1 MDVLTSRRGVLMP
14 APRRALKSG
23 GLAAVL
29 LLGLCRPG
37 RGQMPSSNLRVTI
50 STAAVTGLACRRRA
64 FALEFTTAVRLNYKK
79 VDSDVFTSDPDPQML
94 ALGIPVLALLVPAF
108 LLAPPADLAAAP
120 WRKECDFT
128 LTARGALVGW
138 AGVTAGPERVSLAG
152 RNILSPGIEG
162 IAPPVYDLRLA
173 SATADGQGRFSIF
186 LTGHVGRSA
195 DLELAWKVNAL
206 PSGAMVLRKRGGRF
220 TLFEPAQP
228 EFGAAADTGEESA
241 PIQIRPQSAP

>member
-1 MDVLTSRRGVLMP
+1 MP
-14 APRRALKSG
+14 AVARRALKSG

-37 RGQMPSSNLRVTI
+37 QGQLPSSDLRVTV
-50 STAAVTGLACRRRA
+50 STAAVTGLACRKRA
-64 FALEFTTAVRLNYKK
+64 FALEMTTAVRLNFKK
-79 VDSDVFTSDPDPQML
+79 VVSEVFTSDPDPQML
-94 ALGIPVLALLVPAF
+94 VLGLPVLALLVPAF

-128 LTARGALVGW
+128 LTARGALMGW
-138 AGVTAGPERVSLAG
+138 AGVAAGPEQVSLAG
-152 RNILSPGIEG
+152 RNLLSPGMEG

-186 LTGHVGRSA
+186 LPGHVGRSA
-195 DLELAWKVNAL
+195 DLELSWKVNAL
-206 PSGAMVLRKRGGRF
+206 PSGAMVLRKRGGHF

-228 EFGAAADTGEESA
+228 EFGAAPDSGEESA
-241 PIQIRPQSAP
+241 PLLIHPRGAP